1 MPIAYNDLNYTIGGV
16 VHFPTF
22 HAMCDVIR
30 GRNCLF
36 SAGRG
41 RGESSHSSGVPVLIT
56 DLLLHLRVRQR
67 LQERGPEVIS
77 TTPF

>member
-1 MPIAYNDLNYTIGGV
+1 MILIIQLAGV
-16 VHFPTF
+16 EHFPTF

-30 GRNCLF
+30 GRTWLL
-36 SAGRG
+36 SAGCG
-41 RGESSHSSGVPVLIT
+41 RGKTSHTSGVPVLIT

-77 TTPF
+77 TTPL